1 MFEFLSFM
9 IGIMIMGPIVYLYF
23 SLQELKKR
31 IKSQIYKLLS
41 PRHVPKKIIQV
52 TDIPRTKNGKIVEL
66 AVKNIVEGNEIKNIQ
81 ALANPNVLDEFK
93 KIEELKN

>member
-31 IKSQIYKLLS
+31 IKLLEE
-41 PRHVPKKIIQV
+41 HFKI
-52 TDIPRTKNGKIVEL
+52 NKI
-66 AVKNIVEGNEIKNIQ
+66 N
-81 ALANPNVLDEFK
+81 
-93 KIEELKN
+93 

>member
-31 IKSQIYKLLS
+31 IKLLEEYF
-41 PRHVPKKIIQV
+41 
-52 TDIPRTKNGKIVEL
+52 KNK
-66 AVKNIVEGNEIKNIQ
+66 
-81 ALANPNVLDEFK
+81 
-93 KIEELKN
+93 